1 MLIIS
6 NEELNDFI
14 KIVKSLEDFSLLT
27 KGVNE
32 AVENDAKNQKG
43 CLGMLAATSA
53 FGLWGN
59 VLGGKGVT
67 RAGKGTIRAG
77 QGF

>member
-1 MLIIS
+1 MVNASNTSCGCICSKENLGIGTKMLIIS

-53 FGLWGN
+53 FSL
-59 VLGGKGVT
+59 
-67 RAGKGTIRAG
+67 
-77 QGF
+77 

>member
-32 AVENDAKNQKG
+32 AVENDAKR
-43 CLGMLAATSA
+43 MFRYASSYVS
-53 FGLWGN
+53 F
-59 VLGGKGVT
+59 
-67 RAGKGTIRAG
+67 
-77 QGF
+77 

>member
-43 CLGMLAATSA
+43 SLGMLAATSA
-53 FGLWGN
+53 FSL
-59 VLGGKGVT
+59 
-67 RAGKGTIRAG
+67 
-77 QGF
+77 

>member
-6 NEELNDFI
+6 NEELKDFI

-53 FGLWGN
+53 FSL
-59 VLGGKGVT
+59 
-67 RAGKGTIRAG
+67 
-77 QGF
+77 

>member
-1 MLIIS
+1 MM
-6 NEELNDFI
+6 
-14 KIVKSLEDFSLLT
+14 
-27 KGVNE
+27 
-32 AVENDAKNQKG
+32 QKG

-53 FGLWGN
+53 FSLY